1 MHVQWGRY
9 PNGRVALQLVDED
22 GPVVVATVNVPEAD
36 LGPDEVCIKDYA
48 ENAGVLDL
56 LVLMGVVAPTGRRI
70 PTGFVDVPVAR
81 LLVAPA
87 ESPPITTRHER

>member
-1 MHVQWGRY
+1 MMQVQWERY
-9 PNGRVALQLVDED
+9 PNGRVAVQLVDEE
-22 GPVVVATVNVPEAD
+22 GPVATATVNLPEAD
-36 LGPDEVCIKDYA
+36 LGSDEVCIKDYA

-81 LLVAPA
+81 LLVAPG
-87 ESPPITTRHER
+87 E